1 MQNSV
6 QRSLTKSQVDKF
18 SAILGDT
25 PVLSTEHEAHYEEIW
40 KGHIEC
46 LKPRDFLELLLIRQV
61 QNETW
66 TIMRFSRHQTLAI
79 ERHFRDSNKFQ
90 LQSARELKGRKEAA
104 AEEAAERAAQ
114 PFSELNRLLDLE
126 DTVVGMVGD
135 GDKILERTP
144 SEIDH
149 NRALEA
155 GILFQ
160 ERLDK
165 LINAALA
172 RRNDA
177 LRQLEIYR
185 DGVGG
190 HWGRI
195 SDDFIDIAASKTEEL
210 ERKMSALPLIPPPE
224 DGDEMTVQS
233 ASPRAAAGSG
243 AGDDDLNQE
252 DA

>member
-1 MQNSV
+1 MS
-6 QRSLTKSQVDKF
+6 
-18 SAILGDT
+18 
-25 PVLSTEHEAHYEEIW
+25 E
-40 KGHIEC
+40 
-46 LKPRDFLELLLIRQV
+46 
-61 QNETW
+61 
-66 TIMRFSRHQTLAI
+66 
-79 ERHFRDSNKFQ
+79 HFRDSNKFQ
-90 LQSARELKGRKEAA
+90 LQSARELKARKEAA

-233 ASPRAAAGSG
+233 AIPRAAAGSG